1 MWPLVW
7 AHTTFETLC
16 NLTLH
21 PTLRCFMHSRYFKI
35 SNRSGSKIC
44 QDTSPWLRWRLR
56 FPRRAPPV
64 LACLRCT
71 PLGHVGPFQRTETA
85 ENGWKT
91 SHMYEKVHVMCLARS
106 LGFCRFAAFKN
117 ILFYY
122 QTPLCFCSYTSRT
135 RDDDLHL
142 IISRNTMKRLNT

>member
-1 MWPLVW
+1 MRPLVW

-71 PLGHVGPFQRTETA
+71 PLGHLFSAPKRQ
-85 ENGWKT
+85 KT
-91 SHMYEKVHVMCLARS
+91 DEKHHTCTKKFTSCVWPGLWAFADLQPSKIFSSIIRLHFAFVPIQVEHV
-106 LGFCRFAAFKN
+106 
-117 ILFYY
+117 
-122 QTPLCFCSYTSRT
+122 
-135 RDDDLHL
+135 
-142 IISRNTMKRLNT
+142 TMTCT